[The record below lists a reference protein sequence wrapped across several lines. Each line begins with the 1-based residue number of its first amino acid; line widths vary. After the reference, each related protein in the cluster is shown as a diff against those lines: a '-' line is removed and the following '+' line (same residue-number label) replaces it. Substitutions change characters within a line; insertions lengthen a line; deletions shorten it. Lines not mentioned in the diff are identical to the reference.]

1 MLFQKYICIILFFS
15 IYRLTSQLSIQPNI
29 PSNLLLGQG
38 IDGRKSSGNI
48 VTPKASLNFPTKTLR
63 TKSLLWTKPT
73 GVAITSLSSTVKQV
87 RNLSNFLLFFAF
99 NFQWF
104 SYGQKKIRI
113 QKIAREMIL
122 MLHQNHNAS
131 S

>member
-1 MLFQKYICIILFFS
+1 MVSQKYIHTILPILS

-29 PSNLLLGQG
+29 PSNLLSGQA

-87 RNLSNFLLFFAF
+87 RNLFNFLFVAL
-99 NFQWF
+99 NF
-104 SYGQKKIRI
+104 
-113 QKIAREMIL
+113 
-122 MLHQNHNAS
+122 H
-131 S
+131 

>member
-1 MLFQKYICIILFFS
+1 MLFQKYIDTILLFS

-87 RNLSNFLLFFAF
+87 RNLFNSFFFLLIF
-99 NFQWF
+99 NDFHTY
-104 SYGQKKIRI
+104 SQKKF
-113 QKIAREMIL
+113 KI
-122 MLHQNHNAS
+122 
-131 S
+131 

>member
-1 MLFQKYICIILFFS
+1 MGNSKLVVISREQLKSKLIYAFSKVHTILFFS
-15 IYRLTSQLSIQPNI
+15 IHRLTSQLSIQPNI

-87 RNLSNFLLFFAF
+87 RNLFNFLLFCF
-99 NFQWF
+99 
-104 SYGQKKIRI
+104 
-113 QKIAREMIL
+113 
-122 MLHQNHNAS
+122 
-131 S
+131 